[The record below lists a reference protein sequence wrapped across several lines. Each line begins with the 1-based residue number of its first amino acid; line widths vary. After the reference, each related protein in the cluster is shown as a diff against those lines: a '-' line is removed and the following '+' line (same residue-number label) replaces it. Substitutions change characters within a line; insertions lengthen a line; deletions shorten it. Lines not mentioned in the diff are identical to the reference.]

1 MPQRPR
7 SPYTRFA
14 LFGLALLLAATFV
27 ATFVATAQGHD
38 SLAPGHHN
46 STNSPTQPSVAPAI
60 HQDSNSAPNVSNSF
74 AGGHPSPSREHFSS
88 LTSPLPSSR
97 AGLQLGLR
105 GRWWDDH
112 KTVKKL
118 HLRSDQQQHMDT
130 IFEANKPALIN
141 LLFNLQQEQARL
153 ASLPPR
159 DPQNE
164 TRVFAAIDRIS
175 QARADLEK
183 QNLHMLLQ
191 LRSQLDPQ
199 QVAALDQQ
207 IAKTTHQPNY

>member
-1 MPQRPR
+1 MR
-7 SPYTRFA
+7 SRS
-14 LFGLALLLAATFV
+14 LALPSRISGPTLPRLAPLPVALLALSLLLFAPPSAAF
-27 ATFVATAQGHD
+27 AQGHNPIQL
-38 SLAPGHHN
+38 SG
-46 STNSPTQPSVAPAI
+46 SSGV
-60 HQDSNSAPNVSNSF
+60 HQDSSTAPHVANSF

-88 LTSPLPSSR
+88 LSSPLPSSR
-97 AGLQLGLR
+97 SGLQLGLR

-118 HLRSDQQQHMDT
+118 HLRSEQQQHMDT

-141 LLFNLQQEQARL
+141 LLFNLQHEQARL
-153 ASLPPR
+153 ASLPPG

-164 TRVFAAIDRIS
+164 ARVFDAIDRIS

-191 LRSQLDPQ
+191 LRNQLDPQ
-199 QVAALDQQ
+199 QVAALDHQ
-207 IAKTTHQPNY
+207 IAKTTHQPTH